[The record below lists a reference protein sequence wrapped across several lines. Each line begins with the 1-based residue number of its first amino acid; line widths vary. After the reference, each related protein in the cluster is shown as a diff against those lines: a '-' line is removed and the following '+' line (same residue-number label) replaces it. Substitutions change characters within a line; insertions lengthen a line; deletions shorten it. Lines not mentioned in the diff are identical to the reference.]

1 MLTAVNDHLKS
12 KGIKI
17 GTETKVWGNTT
28 HQGQTAAICV
38 AAPATQDITHSRGAR
53 GHALSGEE
61 RAKGEHPLLVI
72 KRIFGF
78 NHVRYRGLAKNR
90 TCFELLWALANLCLK
105 RRVLLRY
112 CHA

>member
-38 AAPATQDITHSRGAR
+38 AAPATQSITHSRGAR
-53 GHALSGEE
+53 GHPLSGEE

-72 KRIFGF
+72 KRIFGLT
-78 NHVRYRGLAKNR
+78 HVRYRGLAKNR

-105 RRVLLRY
+105 RRVLMRC